1 MNYNRK
7 SALGRGLDAL
17 IQLDEPLEAKGSSN
31 ISEIEISKISA
42 NPDQPRREFDDDALL
57 ELSQSIAAL
66 GIIQPVTLRDMGNG
80 KYQIIAGER
89 RYRASMLAGKETI
102 PAYVRTAT
110 DENVLEM
117 ALIENIQ
124 REDLNPIEVALT
136 YQKLMEQYSMTQETL
151 SERVGKNRATISN
164 LVRMLKLPAE
174 IQLGLKNKL
183 ISAGHAKALLSLNN
197 PEDQLCVYEETVKNE
212 FSVRKVEE
220 IVKAINDGELSPVNT
235 QKEAKP
241 RLPEEY
247 GILKEHLSKFFKSK
261 VQRSYND
268 KGKGKIS
275 IPFKSEEELERIIG
289 IFDKLQ

>member
-261 VQRSYND
+261 VQLSYND

>member
-89 RYRASMLAGKETI
+89 RYRASMLVGKETI

-261 VQRSYND
+261 VQLSYND

>member
-17 IQLDEPLEAKGSSN
+17 IQLDEPVEAKGSSN
-31 ISEIEISKISA
+31 ISEIEISSISA
-42 NPDQPRREFDDDALL
+42 NPDQPRREFDEDALL
-57 ELSQSIAAL
+57 ELSQSISSL

-89 RYRASMLAGKETI
+89 RYRASILAGKETI

-136 YQKLMEQYSMTQETL
+136 YQKLMEQYSMTQDTL
-151 SERVGKNRATISN
+151 SERVGKNRATIAN
-164 LVRMLKLPAE
+164 LVRLLKLPAE
-174 IQLGLKNKL
+174 IQLGLKNRL
-183 ISAGHAKALLSLNN
+183 IGSGHAKALLSLAN

-220 IVKAINDGELSPVNT
+220 IVKAINDGELSPVNA
-235 QKEAKP
+235 KKDAKP

-261 VQRSYND
+261 VQFSYND
-268 KGKGKIS
+268 NGKGKIS